1 MGIYTSE
8 AVAKNSPFAT
18 GPLRTLA
25 DVDVLTFDWVDWY
38 NNRRLHSTLG
48 HVPPEEYEIKR
59 PMKRRSRQQNGG
71 MKTGTVHDERHVE
84 VGERHDVTVRRLCLV
99 VGVRVGI
106 RLSLNWLG

>member
-38 NNRRLHSTLG
+38 NNRRLHGTLG
-48 HVPPEEYEIKR
+48 HVPPEEYEI
-59 PMKRRSRQQNGG
+59 NGQ
-71 MKTGTVHDERHVE
+71 
-84 VGERHDVTVRRLCLV
+84 
-99 VGVRVGI
+99 
-106 RLSLNWLG
+106 